1 MSDRSPI
8 DDPLVS
14 FDQQQSS
21 PTVTTPTKQKFN
33 DFFENR
39 PLNDTDPFGNHN
51 GNNIH
56 GQEYHSR
63 NGSDKD
69 EHHNGTNGN
78 SHDQSQTF
86 SLNNDL
92 FPVDT
97 NENEKSKKNESK

>member
-8 DDPLVS
+8 DDPFAS
-14 FDQQQSS
+14 FEQQQSC

-39 PLNDTDPFGNHN
+39 SLNDTDPFGSHN
-51 GNNIH
+51 GNEIH

-63 NGSDKD
+63 NDSDKD

-78 SHDQSQTF
+78 NQDESQTF
-86 SLNNDL
+86 SLNNNL

-97 NENEKSKKNESK
+97 NENEKGK